1 MTPATNLFDVPI
13 GTRVQDPMLV
23 RQVELCTGESGPFT
37 VLTLGNRSGSLPSSP
52 FWVRDQPQIA
62 GITKGNV
69 VQVIGEV
76 TSYRDRRQLA
86 VSSIRVLPTESVE
99 WQQLVPSAG
108 DPDPYWETIDR
119 WRSEIRPLRLRE
131 ATDAFFADADFRE
144 AFQQCPADLTG
155 PHAILGGLL
164 KHTVEVAAI
173 ARVLGRVFGAD
184 GSLVLA
190 GALLHDIGKTESYDW
205 NRGFEPTL
213 AGQRLGSDNL
223 GTVMLE
229 RRLHAV
235 APPMLSEAELQELQ
249 HIIVVAGS
257 ERLSGGGVEPRHLP
271 AMVVRMA
278 NDGSV
283 RGAAWA
289 EGLQDLD
296 SHELYGPELPR
307 E

>member
-1 MTPATNLFDVPI
+1 
-13 GTRVQDPMLV
+13 
-23 RQVELCTGESGPFT
+23 
-37 VLTLGNRSGSLPSSP
+37 
-52 FWVRDQPQIA
+52 
-62 GITKGNV
+62 
-69 VQVIGEV
+69 
-76 TSYRDRRQLA
+76 
-86 VSSIRVLPTESVE
+86 
-99 WQQLVPSAG
+99 
-108 DPDPYWETIDR
+108 
-119 WRSEIRPLRLRE
+119 
-131 ATDAFFADADFRE
+131 
-144 AFQQCPADLTG
+144 
-155 PHAILGGLL
+155 
-164 KHTVEVAAI
+164 
-173 ARVLGRVFGAD
+173 
-184 GSLVLA
+184 VLA

-213 AGQRLGSDNL
+213 AGQRLGPDNL

-235 APPMLSEAELQELQ
+235 APPLLSETELQELQ

-257 ERLSGGGVEPRHLP
+257 ERPAGGGVEPRHLP

-283 RGAAWA
+283 RGATWA